1 ERWAAEGALGWGVR
15 LGLHLVK
22 GIGEEH
28 AELLDRELSR
38 GPYRD
43 LPDVVERT
51 GLPEETIERL
61 IRTGALDSLGRPR
74 RELLWQLREVSG
86 ASRGRVDGRMARTIG
101 RATKRAAGRPMDLR
115 LPATPAPPLPGISE
129 RDRLGDSYAVI
140 SLDARRQV
148 VELFR
153 PALERLGAIRNAELA
168 DRPPGPVRL
177 GGLVVTR
184 QHPMTARG
192 TVFLALEDESGMVN
206 V

>member
-86 ASRGRVDGRMARTIG
+86 PSRGRVDGRRARTVG
-101 RATKRAAGRPMDLR
+101 PAAKRAPGRPLGR
-115 LPATPAPPLPGISE
+115 RRPAP
-129 RDRLGDSYAVI
+129 A
-140 SLDARRQV
+140 A
-148 VELFR
+148 
-153 PALERLGAIRNAELA
+153 
-168 DRPPGPVRL
+168 PPP
-177 GGLVVTR
+177 
-184 QHPMTARG
+184 P
-192 TVFLALEDESGMVN
+192 D
-206 V
+206 